1 LNAPADARAKAGIG
15 LVALAAGGIGW
26 SFCCAALALAALW
39 RSDRLDTFHLS
50 PLLMV
55 FAGGGA
61 LAWLASA
68 AVLALLGRRIASWH
82 LRLPL
87 AFVILGAATIGFTAL
102 LFVLDY
108 RAFYAR
114 WHAEA
119 FTLDWTLQQLFTAAS
134 ATYQFLVIGLR
145 LYLPLGPLLL
155 AAAAPALLRA
165 TR

>member
-1 LNAPADARAKAGIG
+1 MSAPADARTSAGIG
-15 LVALAAGGIGW
+15 LVALSAGAIGW
-26 SFCCAALALAALW
+26 SFCCAGLALAGLW
-39 RSDRLDTFHLS
+39 RTERLDTFHLS

-55 FAGGGA
+55 FAGGAA

-68 AVLALLGRRIASWH
+68 AVLLLLRRRVVRLR

-87 AFVILGAATIGFTAL
+87 AFVILGAATLAFTAL
-102 LFVLDY
+102 LFALDY

-114 WHAEA
+114 WHADA
-119 FTLDWTLQQLFTAAS
+119 FTLDWTLQQLFTTAS

-155 AAAAPALLRA
+155 AAATPVLLRA